1 MTGDRTLALTFGQQT
16 GLEEHLIPDI
26 ITLTTDFG
34 LRGPYV
40 GEMKGAIL
48 SINPEA
54 KLIDISHSIT
64 RHSILEGSFVMEQA
78 VKYYPPNTVHVGVID
93 PGVGT
98 GRRAIIVEGR
108 QFLVVP
114 DNGLAT
120 LPMRWIEARAA
131 YEIDVKR
138 MEGIIGR
145 KVSSTFH
152 GRDVFGPAGAL
163 LTLGYEP
170 GRLGQEIDLES
181 LNIIEVEPKRSG
193 DTWLLRV
200 IYIDDFGNV
209 VLNLENYE
217 LPGEVELPDLGL
229 KLPYLETYGQV
240 KPGELLALPGSHGY
254 LEIAVNQG
262 SAADKLGLKVGD
274 EVGVK
279 LVQ

>member
-1 MTGDRTLALTFGQQT
+1 MTNDKTLALTSKDKRYGGT
-16 GLEEHLIPDI
+16 PVAGV

-40 GEMKGAIL
+40 GEMKGVIL

-54 KLIDISHSIT
+54 NLIDISHSIT
-64 RHSILEGSFVMEQA
+64 RHSILEGSFIMEQA
-78 VKYYPPNTVHVGVID
+78 TKYYPPNTIHIGVID

-98 GRRAIIVEGR
+98 DRKAIIIEGK

-120 LPMRWIEARAA
+120 LPMKWIEPKAA
-131 YEIDVKR
+131 YEIDIKK

-145 KVSSTFH
+145 KISSTFH

-163 LTLGYEP
+163 LDLGYEP
-170 GRLGQEIDLES
+170 SRLGKEMKLENVIKLDLE
-181 LNIIEVEPKRSG
+181 PKWKE
-193 DTWLLRV
+193 DEWILKV

-209 VLNLENYE
+209 ILNLEDYRK
-217 LPGEVELPDLGL
+217 PRYVEINGL
-229 KLPYLETYGQV
+229 RIPYLDTYGQV
-240 KPGELLALPGSHGY
+240 KPGKLLALPGSHDY

-262 SAADKLGLKVGD
+262 NAAERLGLKVGD
-274 EVGVK
+274 EVRVK
-279 LVQ
+279 LIGGD